1 MGKNLLLPSAFDAI
15 ERTHYF
21 IDDFNGDSF
30 DAVWNDDQSDSAS
43 DLISV
48 AGSQARF
55 HVSASDN
62 REQGLFMRLPVIGVN
77 DTFVAKA
84 RVALEA
90 NFTAAN
96 GQLFFGIRP
105 NAANLDDTLA
115 DSGTGVVPTGA
126 AIGLAKSG
134 ASANLEMLG
143 RTTGTTVSTVS
154 DTPIVGSATPNVYD
168 LGFKIQYTNSVGT
181 VTYFARRVSPTS
193 SVPASLLGSQALKAA
208 NASPYEP
215 FYAASL
221 GSLTS
226 VTPMLVL
233 YTKQH
238 DGSAHIVYW
247 DYVAWAL
254 TR

>member
-1 MGKNLLLPSAFDAI
+1 MGKNLLLPDDFDAI

-21 IDDFNGDSF
+21 IDDFNGDSLN
-30 DAVWNDDQSDSAS
+30 AIWTDDQSDSAS
-43 DLISV
+43 DLITV
-48 AGSQARF
+48 AGSKLNF

-62 REQGLFMRLPVIGVN
+62 REQGIMMRLPVIGVN
-77 DTFVAKA
+77 DTFVAKT
-84 RVALEA
+84 RVSLEA

-96 GQLFFGIRP
+96 GQLFFGLRP
-105 NAANLDDTLA
+105 NAATLDDTLA

-126 AIGLAKSG
+126 AIGLVKSG

-143 RTTGTTVSTVS
+143 RITGTTVSTVS
-154 DTPIVGSATPNVYD
+154 DTPIVGSSTPNVYD
-168 LGFKIQYTNSVGT
+168 LAFKIQYTNSVGT
-181 VTYFARRVSPTS
+181 VSYFARRVSPTS

-208 NASPYEP
+208 SGSPYDA
-215 FYAASL
+215 FYTASL
-221 GSLTS
+221 GALTS

-233 YTKQH
+233 YSKQH
-238 DGSAHIVYW
+238 DGSAHVIYW